1 MPTRKLTQKPI
12 GRPKAEL
19 VLTDDERETL
29 TRWARRP
36 KSSQQ
41 LALRSRIVLACGRGL
56 SNTAVCGELG
66 VTMPTVGKWRQ
77 RFVEHRLDGL
87 SDEPR
92 PGAPRTITDAD
103 IERVVTRTLETKPK
117 NATHWSTRSMAEAAG
132 LSQTAVSRIWRAF
145 GLKPHQS
152 ETFKLSTD
160 PFFVEKVRDVVGLYM
175 SPPERAIVLCVDEKS
190 QVQALDRTQPLLPL
204 EPGAP
209 ERHTHDYFRHGTTS
223 LFAALNVATGEVIGK
238 CHRRHRHQEFL
249 KFLDEIDARLP
260 REPGITIHLV
270 LDNSA
275 THKTPAVKRWFLRH
289 PEYRLHFTPTSSSW
303 LNQVERFFAEI
314 TAKRIRRGAFR
325 SVAALEQ
332 AIRDYLDHH
341 NENPTPFVW
350 TADADLILKRVK
362 RVCERIS
369 NSGH

>member
-1 MPTRKLTQKPI
+1 MPGKTSI

-19 VLTDDERETL
+19 VLTEDEHATL
-29 TRWARRP
+29 SRWARRP
-36 KSSQQ
+36 KSSQH

-56 SNTAVCGELG
+56 TNTAVCRELG
-66 VTMPTVGKWRQ
+66 VTMPTVGKWRT
-77 RFVEHRLDGL
+77 RFVERRLDGL
-87 SDEPR
+87 VDEPR
-92 PGAPRTITDAD
+92 PGAPRTITDSD
-103 IERVVTRTLETKPK
+103 VERVLVRTLETKPQS
-117 NATHWSTRSMAEAAG
+117 ATHWSTRSMAEAAG

-160 PFFVEKVRDVVGLYM
+160 PFFIEKVRDVVGLYM

-209 ERHTHDYFRHGTTS
+209 ERHTHDYVRHGTTS
-223 LFAALNVATGEVIGK
+223 LFAALNIATGEVIGK

-260 REPGITIHLV
+260 REPGVTIHLV
-270 LDNSA
+270 LDNYA

-314 TAKRIRRGAFR
+314 TTKRIRRGAFR
-325 SVAALEQ
+325 SVAALER
-332 AIRDYLDHH
+332 AIREYLDHH
-341 NENPTPFVW
+341 NENPKPFAW
-350 TADADLILKRVK
+350 TADADLILNRVK